1 MLVSVQGQL
10 NGVSKALPPCWDKP
24 WVARLTQKTPFPA
37 GTSRGPS
44 LSISQHS
51 FPSAPV
57 EGQSLDVVALGAP
70 TFYSVSQRPSN
81 TCVSSYYPR
90 RQSSKL
96 PWIKP
101 GLILFVCLFLQ
112 KQRPLWTVTDQCWE
126 VPESP
131 KCLKFMNNRPVENCS
146 QWCFREHT
154 QIPRCL
160 GGTG

>member
-1 MLVSVQGQL
+1 MNTQTHPFVHGVVLEHGMLVSVQGQL

-51 FPSAPV
+51 FPNARV

-101 GLILFVCLFLQ
+101 GLILFVCLFVFAET
-112 KQRPLWTVTDQCWE
+112 KGSVDC
-126 VPESP
+126 
-131 KCLKFMNNRPVENCS
+131 NRPV
-146 QWCFREHT
+146 
-154 QIPRCL
+154 L
-160 GGTG
+160 GSSRKS